1 MQLLV
6 QAQSTDLE
14 PARAINLSAGP
25 DPWPDPALVRAV
37 RDGELW
43 LAKANDTAVGFL
55 VSQPVLD
62 ETTLMHL
69 AVSAEHQR
77 QGWAKQLLTHW
88 IERERAS
95 GQQRLLLE
103 VRRSNR
109 PALSLYQS
117 LNFEQIGVRRGY
129 YQTAAGAE
137 DGLVMAL
144 ALSNEQ
150 NYLPER

>member
-1 MQLLV
+1 MPLLV
-6 QAQSTDLE
+6 QAQLTDLD
-14 PARAINLSAGP
+14 AVRAINLSAGP
-25 DPWPDPALVRAV
+25 DPWPNPALLRAV

-43 LAKANDTAVGFL
+43 LARTGDTAVGFL

-69 AVSAEHQR
+69 AMSAEHQR
-77 QGWAKQLLTHW
+77 QGWARQMLMCW

-103 VRRSNR
+103 VRRSNQA
-109 PALSLYQS
+109 ALSLYRS
-117 LNFEQIGVRRGY
+117 LNFEQIGVRPRY

-137 DGLVMAL
+137 DALVMAL
-144 ALSNEQ
+144 TLFDGQTS
-150 NYLPER
+150 LPPR